1 MKKGINL
8 LLAIIVFLTIGKINA
23 LEINGQEY
31 ESYNITRS
39 YVVGNYIF
47 DLSKHNPTLRDLM
60 LAAQTLP
67 TGEAAIFEIK
77 IAENLD
83 GEMQKEYRELLS
95 SENLEKFPSLDV
107 KYIYMSEIKP
117 DNPEEEK
124 KIMID
129 EPLNDLI
136 SIYSDG
142 IVTFQT
148 KEEYG
153 SKNIYPVFDFTTQV
167 RVLDSNG
174 LTPYS
179 DKNLDNTMRTLKN
192 MGFTRIYVVTYN
204 QGIASLGNGFI
215 KPIPDVK
222 GHIYYEKQ
230 YEQVHGDFDAQFI
243 KYAHKYGM
251 EAIAI
256 YKPYEGGGGTSFP
269 LDATL
274 NNTAYANFI
283 TQKTILTGATG
294 NRTYFMNFIANNP
307 TLRVKRK
314 YDAVEVENSKLPI
327 DKVEMYFYRSAQDL
341 TAAGGAP
348 TLWVSDKNGEYEVYN
363 DIKYSYERVN
373 NYILKDV
380 NSWIVSDKPIIAYKL
395 TININNLPQKYRYVA
410 VSFDENSA
418 TIKNNFITYPFSMIK
433 IYNGDTEIPSSI
445 SYYARRALNPAEE
458 YSSHTWG
465 YENSPISL
473 TYLGGVSYDNGRVI
487 VKRRAD
493 IANNK
498 SYDYIEEAKYFNV
511 WGFEFN
517 YRGSGVGTTTGLKS
531 PIWGIAAGKEEY
543 IPGEICESE
552 EAAKDYMVEE
562 ALAFYNKGYDGVEVR
577 YTSHS
582 SVVTDYANYGYN
594 DSIRNRYYEL
604 YKKYPE
610 NEAKDDATQ
619 KKVAVRI
626 SEIRGDNFVDFIE
639 RVKNAKPKDKKLMFE
654 IYATGYEEYLK
665 NPNAYTPDDG
675 TNQFYNPSFAHL
687 IFTNDKLEKL
697 ISIVDEITFRDKFS
711 HDQNKPEDNGKSA
724 NDVGSEIIKM
734 VQKYDKKLNV
744 TCYLSQ
750 GNVKCPPVFFENI
763 KNSNFD
769 GVHLYELTQWNFT
782 ETGTDNFKSVIN
794 TIGDKT
800 FNYNFLDDTTLQVN
814 GNVTVEKLTKNLNS
828 IGDMYV
834 LDSNKKMVSKT
845 NNVTNDMQLVIIS
858 GKNKYVFKIK
868 VI

>member
-39 YVVGNYIF
+39 YVVGDYIF

-67 TGEAAIFEIK
+67 TGEAAIIEIK

-117 DNPEEEK
+117 ENPEDEK
-124 KIMID
+124 KIIID
-129 EPLNDLI
+129 EALHNLI
-136 SIYSDG
+136 SIYSDE

-153 SKNIYPVFDFTTQV
+153 SKNIYPVFDFTSQTTIV
-167 RVLDSNG
+167 DSNG

-192 MGFTRIYVVTYN
+192 MGFTRVYVVTHN
-204 QGIASLGNGFI
+204 QGIASLGNTKI

-222 GHIYYEKQ
+222 NHLYYEKN
-230 YEQVHGDFDAQFI
+230 YDEVHGDFDAQFI
-243 KYAHKYGM
+243 KYIHKYGM

-269 LDATL
+269 LDETISES
-274 NNTAYANFI
+274 NTAYAKFVN
-283 TQKTILTGATG
+283 QKTLLTGPTG
-294 NRTYFMNFIANNP
+294 KRTYFTDFIANNSE
-307 TLRVKRK
+307 LRVKRK
-314 YDAVEVENSKLPI
+314 YDEVEVESSKLPI
-327 DKVEMYFYRSAQDL
+327 DKVEMYFYRSAQDS
-341 TAAGGAP
+341 TAAGGVP

-363 DIKYSYERVN
+363 DITYSYERVD
-373 NYILKDV
+373 NYIKRDV
-380 NSWIVSDKPIIAYKL
+380 NGWVISNTPIIAYKL

-418 TIKNNFITYPFSMIK
+418 TMKYHFITYPFSMIK

-445 SYYARRALNPAEE
+445 SYFARRAINPEEE
-458 YSSHTWG
+458 YSNHTWG
-465 YENSPISL
+465 YEDTPISL
-473 TYLGGVSYDNGRVI
+473 TYLSGVNYNNGV
-487 VKRRAD
+487 VNVTKNSN
-493 IANNK
+493 IANNQ
-498 SYDYIEEAKYFNV
+498 SYDYVSEAKYFNV

-517 YRGSGVGTTTGLKS
+517 YRSSGVNTTAGVRS

-562 ALAFYNKGYDGVEVR
+562 ALAFYNKGYDGVELR

-594 DSIRNRYYEL
+594 DPIRDRYYEI
-604 YKKYPE
+604 YEKYPE
-610 NEAKDDATQ
+610 NEPKDEATQ

-626 SEIRGDNFVDFIE
+626 SEIRGDNFVDFME
-639 RVKNAKPKDKKLMFE
+639 RVKDAKPKDKKLMIE
-654 IYATGYEEYLK
+654 IYATGYEQYLTDSD
-665 NPNAYTPDDG
+665 AYTPNDEA
-675 TNQFYNPSFAHL
+675 NQIYNPSFAHI
-687 IFTNDKLEKL
+687 IFTKNKLEKL
-697 ISIVDEITFRDKFS
+697 ISVVDEITFRDNLS
-711 HDQNKPEDNGKSA
+711 HEDANGKTL
-724 NDVGSEIIKM
+724 NNVGSEIIKIA
-734 VQKYDKKLNV
+734 QKYDKKLNV
-744 TCYLSQ
+744 VCFMAQ
-750 GNVKCPPVFFENI
+750 GNVKCPPAFFETI

-769 GVHLYELTQWNFT
+769 GVQLYELTEWRLF
-782 ETGTDNFKSVIN
+782 ETGTNNFKSVIN
-794 TIGDKT
+794 TIGDKS
-800 FNYNFLDDTTLQVN
+800 FNYNFLNDTTLQVN
-814 GNVTVEKLTKNLNS
+814 GNVTVETLIKNLNS
-828 IGDMYV
+828 IGVMHV
-834 LDSNKKMVSKT
+834 LDSDNKVVAKT
-845 NNVTNDMQLVIIS
+845 SDVANDMQLVIIS
-858 GKNKYVFKIK
+858 AKNKYVFKIK